1 MLGYT
6 GSISAEK
13 LEELNKENKESIYS
27 VDDQIGISGLE
38 STYEDYLRG
47 TKGAVRLRSMVERAV
62 LSLRRQR
69 RIRLQE
75 MICI

>member
-38 STYEDYLRG
+38 STYEDYLRREQRE
-47 TKGAVRLRSMVERAV
+47 AVSYGRW
-62 LSLRRQR
+62 
-69 RIRLQE
+69 
-75 MICI
+75 